1 MMRPLRFSRDLSL
14 RLTLRRAVCILSL
27 SFSALPGA
35 LSGHGS
41 PQKPLSTPGMVR
53 EFSAPLDEVRQAV
66 TSVQQDHTIHGTKM
80 FDKDPALA
88 GADAIDST
96 PLFEPWQGPGEVFYK
111 TRSNVIAP
119 RHFLDSADN
128 GTVAV
133 RYVITSVT
141 PDRARVRVDAVYV
154 ESSHRIAHPSDGT
167 VEKEE
172 LKEIKDTLESM
183 QEAAVEAADSRRR
196 QQSAELVRQSYIRQH
211 EDEST
216 RLNTAQTAEK
226 DLERQIATLR
236 LDLERRVKA
245 PGADLK
251 AAPFHSAASLKT
263 LSAYTE
269 LIVLIVTPHWLGV
282 ETPEGQRGWLR
293 VEQLE
298 PLP

>member
-1 MMRPLRFSRDLSL
+1 
-14 RLTLRRAVCILSL
+14 
-27 SFSALPGA
+27 
-35 LSGHGS
+35 
-41 PQKPLSTPGMVR
+41 MVR
-53 EFSAPLDEVRQAV
+53 EFSAPIDDVRQAV

-80 FDKDPALA
+80 FDKDSALA
-88 GADAIDST
+88 GADATDST
-96 PLFEPWQGPGEVFYK
+96 PLFEPWRGPGEVFYK
-111 TRSNVIAP
+111 TRANVIAP

-183 QEAAVEAADSRRR
+183 QEAAVQAADARRR

-216 RLNTAQTAEK
+216 RLNRAQTSEN
-226 DLERQIATLR
+226 
-236 LDLERRVKA
+236 DLERRVKA

-251 AAPFHSAASLKT
+251 AAPFRSAASLKT

-282 ETPEGQRGWLR
+282 ETPE
-293 VEQLE
+293 
-298 PLP
+298 